1 VKCREPCWCDL
12 RYTTDL
18 GSEAEATIEDPRKRS
33 RAGNLTGVRVEAIE
47 VAGDNGTK
55 VSNACTKICG
65 REHV

>member
-1 VKCREPCWCDL
+1 MKCREPCWFDS

-18 GSEAEATIEDPRKRS
+18 GSEAGATIEDPRKRS
-33 RAGNLTGVRVEAIE
+33 RAGTGVRVEVIE

-55 VSNACTKICG
+55 VSNACTKICD